1 MFVGSGG
8 VPLNPQS
15 QVPTG
20 SLRSNLSDSSSPKTL
35 ATSLWLYSISL
46 QICTNIP
53 SPSGMSHGMAGKK
66 NPRHGIGG
74 RFQSARYAHPL
85 GFSGCPVAVIC
96 PGAKSGCSG
105 SELGR
110 SDIVGQIYVMYIY
123 I

>member
-1 MFVGSGG
+1 ME
-8 VPLNPQS
+8 
-15 QVPTG
+15 
-20 SLRSNLSDSSSPKTL
+20 
-35 ATSLWLYSISL
+35 WLVRKI
-46 QICTNIP
+46 
-53 SPSGMSHGMAGKK
+53 
-66 NPRHGIGG
+66 PRHGIGG

-123 I
+123 IYINMYT